1 MNIYS
6 ALESHSCDRCG
17 GKACDFKVP
26 ITGAARAV
34 AGEDSEIEF
43 LYEWPHFELDEL
55 VLHFADELSITCTH
69 CGHKQQ
75 LREKVTP

>member
-1 MNIYS
+1 MNIHS
-6 ALESHSCDRCG
+6 ALESHRCDQCG

-34 AGEDSEIEF
+34 ADEDGEIEF
-43 LYEWPHFELDEL
+43 FHKWHHVELDESA
-55 VLHFADELSITCTH
+55 LHFADELSITCTH

-75 LREKVTP
+75 LRENAKT